1 MLQWIENKLKGHTR
15 HDDHSVESADL
26 SKNKSGHVIKNS
38 DKAKGYRAHRS
49 LSDEMSIVDWD
60 DEKNAGLLEDGV
72 SLIRFLE
79 IQDISCETLSSDAII
94 ELYQKLVALLSN
106 IVPLEDVNPWTVS
119 IYCQDDMTLKG
130 LKKRLKNYVKPE
142 LGDDGF
148 SQHFLNN
155 VMNDHFGLMCKEDG
169 IFVDP
174 MSGLPFRGRSRRLR
188 MAIYRRH
195 KRPIKGFDYR
205 RETFNELDEVTEN
218 MIDTLKDKGMKVRT
232 LTGKHVYDWHVR
244 WFNPRPEITDGD
256 VDKLLELFPYPEKK
270 PFGWSIL
277 QNAFKSQPVATDD
290 EKGWLFDGLE
300 HRVLVFAE
308 LENAPKIGVISRE
321 RSINGKRAALIDHF
335 PPGSVYTIQMV
346 FESKQTLEK
355 HLDSIEKSAI
365 GKGGEPGRVKRDV
378 AQARDEI
385 PNGNLL
391 IRTSQAVFFRGEDA
405 DDLAKKERK
414 LRTLLRNAGL
424 RVIDTKYNLYP
435 IDTYIRFLPGNYD
448 HTFEKHKMFVS
459 QYLFATDL
467 AALLPFYGRF
477 RGDQLHPLFLFYN
490 RGGEGVIFDPYH
502 DEFKS
507 NNSHVVLFGT
517 SGAGKSVSISYIV
530 MCLLAII
537 DARVVILEAGGSFD
551 VLTRYLKHH
560 GKKVEYLKFDRNM
573 AIPVNPFMDAYQ
585 ILDAVETEKE
595 QIKTDLKD
603 KKSAGLEFEIDE
615 SGVDKTIVS
624 DHANRQT
631 DEIEAIHT
639 SATEQEK
646 KADEDRDVLNE
657 MALVIRCMITGGD
670 EKEEANMTRADMGR
684 ITQTIIETVKR
695 CQSQGKEQVL
705 TEDFIEGFLLAAKAD
720 EDNAARFKDFAASM
734 TQFITGDLANF
745 FNSPAK
751 PSIDFDYMHID
762 LGFLKDKGQESG
774 LNVVAISVLSRVLG
788 IAEAN
793 QFGGRPTIF
802 IMDEAHLLFK
812 NQMIAAF
819 ATLMAKVSR
828 KIGLWLMPATQNIA
842 DLEGLETSKLLSMM
856 ENWLCLALS
865 EKEIDLIPKFR
876 TLTKEQRDLLSSVKK
891 YPKVYAEGVLLG
903 ENYQGLFRNIPPR
916 IALALA
922 MTEQN
927 EKAERQA
934 LCDQFGYTDLEAVE
948 QIAEKL
954 KSYRRE
960 IVDDETFDD

>member
-1 MLQWIENKLKGHTR
+1 MFQWLDNKFK
-15 HDDHSVESADL
+15 DDAATAPL
-26 SKNKSGHVIKNS
+26 RNS
-38 DKAKGYRAHRS
+38 DKAKGYQHHRS
-49 LSDEMSIVDWD
+49 LTDEMSIIDWN
-60 DEKNAGLLEDGV
+60 DEKNVGLLEDGV

-79 IQDISCETLSSDAII
+79 IKDIACETLSSKALI
-94 ELYQKLVALLSN
+94 ELYQKLTALLSH
-106 IVPLEDVNPWTVS
+106 IVPLEDANPWTVS

-130 LKKRLKNYVKPE
+130 LKNRLHHYVTPALKT
-142 LGDDGF
+142 DAF
-148 SQHFLNN
+148 SQHFLHE
-155 VMNDHFGLMCKEDG
+155 VMDDHFKLLCQEEG
-169 IFVDP
+169 IFIDP

-195 KRPIKGFDYR
+195 KRRLKGFDYR
-205 RETFNELDEVTEN
+205 HDTLNELEEVTDN
-218 MIDTLKDKGMKVRT
+218 MIDTLKDKGLAVRT
-232 LTGKHVYDWHVR
+232 LTGKHIYDWFVR
-244 WFNPRPEITDGD
+244 WFNPRPEATAGD
-256 VDKLLELFPYPEKK
+256 VDELLALYPYPEKK
-270 PFGWSIL
+270 PFGWSII
-277 QNAFKSQPVATDD
+277 QNAFKSQPISV
-290 EKGWLFDGLE
+290 ERGWKFDGLE
-300 HRVLVFAE
+300 HRILVFAE

-335 PPGSVYTIQMV
+335 PPGSIYTIQMV

-355 HLDSIEKSAI
+355 HLDMIEKSAI
-365 GKGGEPGRVKRDV
+365 GRGGEPGRVKRDV
-378 AQARDEI
+378 AQARDEL

-391 IRTSQAVFFRGEDA
+391 IRTSQAIFFRGEDSE
-405 DDLAKKERK
+405 DLAKKERK
-414 LRTLLRNAGL
+414 LRTLLRNASL
-424 RVIDTKYNLYP
+424 KVINTKYNLYP

-502 DEFKS
+502 EAFKS
-507 NNSHVVLFGT
+507 NNSHIVLFGT

-530 MCLLAII
+530 MSLLAII

-551 VLTRYLKHH
+551 VLTHYLKHH
-560 GKKVEYLKFDRNM
+560 GKKVEHLKFDRNM
-573 AIPVNPFMDAYQ
+573 AIPMNPFMDAYK
-585 ILDAVETEKE
+585 ILEAVEREKR
-595 QIKTDLKD
+595 QIDTAIKN
-603 KKSAGLEFEIDE
+603 KKSAGLSFKIDKR
-615 SGVDKTIVS
+615 GADKTIIAE
-624 DHANRQT
+624 HANQQT
-631 DEIEAIHT
+631 DEIENLHKL
-639 SATEQEK
+639 ATEKEK

-657 MALVIRCMITGGD
+657 MALIVRCMITGG
-670 EKEEANMTRADMGR
+670 EKKEEENITRADMGR
-684 ITQTIIETVKR
+684 ITKTIIDTVKR
-695 CQSQGKEQVL
+695 CYTAGKEQVL
-705 TEDFIEGFLLAAKAD
+705 TEDIIEGFLLAAKDDA
-720 EDNAARFKDFAASM
+720 DNATRFKDFAASM
-734 TQFITGDLANF
+734 TQFITGELANF

-751 PSIDFDYMHID
+751 PTTDFDYLHID

-793 QFGGRPTIF
+793 QFSNRPTIF

-828 KIGLWLMPATQNIA
+828 KLGLWLMPATQNIE
-842 DLEGLETSKLLSMM
+842 DLKGMETSKLLSMM

-865 EKEIDLIPKFR
+865 EKEIDLIPQFR
-876 TLTKEQRDLLSSVKK
+876 SLSQEQRDLLSSVKK

-927 EKAERQA
+927 EKAERRK
-934 LCDQFGYTDLEAVE
+934 LCEQFGYTDLEAVE

-960 IVDDETFDD
+960 VVEDATFDD